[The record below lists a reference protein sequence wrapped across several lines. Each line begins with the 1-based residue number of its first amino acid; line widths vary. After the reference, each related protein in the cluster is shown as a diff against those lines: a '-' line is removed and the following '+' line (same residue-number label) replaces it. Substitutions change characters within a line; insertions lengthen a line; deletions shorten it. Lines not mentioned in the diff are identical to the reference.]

1 MHYNKLKLS
10 GDKTEF
16 LHFHPTT
23 RNNSTAS
30 MLTITIGDDTVSPNE
45 KAKNLGVMWDR
56 DLSLSQH
63 ITAIV
68 KAANFQLY

>member
-1 MHYNKLKLS
+1 MLINKLKLN

-16 LHFHPTT
+16 LQFHPLR
-23 RNNSTAS
+23 RNS
-30 MLTITIGDDTVSPNE
+30 VVPSPTSINISE
-45 KAKNLGVMWDR
+45 DIVKPSDMAKNLRVVCDN

-68 KAANFQLY
+68 KAAHF